1 MWTIGWTPMS
11 RPLRHT
17 PSFESVAPLPLR
29 DGLTDN
35 QQSEDPFN
43 PFSLDDA
50 QRNTHATRNFQS
62 RPLRYAHI
70 AHYLGVSQDSVRR
83 YSSLSCLQER
93 VRSNINGCVQ
103 SLAERLPSHD
113 AAFIRANASADR
125 NHYLTSRDLP
135 TDAIDELVKLYEIA
149 NELEWTDPELNDI
162 PAGHTLGEAFM
173 AAWIPYRFW
182 NEFMECSSMPET
194 CWMSKAQAALTY
206 RISEHGLYDH
216 AQPTCGRPLT
226 TITLGRHRLYRIDE
240 LERRFPK
247 R

>member
-1 MWTIGWTPMS
+1 MS

-29 DGLTDN
+29 DGLTGN
-35 QQSEDPFN
+35 PQSRDPFN
-43 PFSLDDA
+43 PFLDPYESADFIESDGG
-50 QRNTHATRNFQS
+50 TTRS
-62 RPLRYAHI
+62 SHGHPLRYSYI

-83 YSSLSCLQER
+83 YSRLDCLQKR
-93 VRSNINGCVQ
+93 IYSNINGCVQ
-103 SLAERLPSHD
+103 ALAERLPSHD

-125 NHYLTSRDLP
+125 KHYLESRGLP
-135 TDAIDELVKLYEIA
+135 ADAIDELVKLYEIA
-149 NELEWTDPELNDI
+149 DKLEWTDPELNDI
-162 PAGHTLGEAFM
+162 PAGHTQGETFG

-182 NEFMECSSMPET
+182 DEFMECSTMPET
-194 CWMSKAQAALTY
+194 CWMPKAQATLTY

-226 TITLGRHRLYRIDE
+226 TMTLGRHRLYRIDE
-240 LERRFPK
+240 LDRRFQK

>member
-1 MWTIGWTPMS
+1 MS
-11 RPLRHT
+11 RPPQRINT
-17 PSFESVAPLPLR
+17 ESVAPLPLR
-29 DGLTDN
+29 DGLASN

-50 QRNTHATRNFQS
+50 QRNTHATRNSQS
-62 RPLRYAHI
+62 HPFRYAHI

-83 YSSLSCLQER
+83 YSSLGCLQER
-93 VRSNINGCVQ
+93 IRSNINNCVQ

-113 AAFIRANASADR
+113 AAFIRANASANR
-125 NHYLTSRDLP
+125 SHYLTSRGLP
-135 TDAIDELVKLYEIA
+135 ADAIDELVKLYEIA
-149 NELEWTDPELNDI
+149 DELEWTDPELNDI
-162 PAGHTLGEAFM
+162 PAGHTLGGAFM

-194 CWMSKAQAALTY
+194 CWMSKAQAALAY
-206 RISEHGLYDH
+206 RVSEHGLYDH

-226 TITLGRHRLYRIDE
+226 TMTLGRHRLYRIDE
-240 LERRFPK
+240 LNRRFQK

>member
-1 MWTIGWTPMS
+1 MS

-17 PSFESVAPLPLR
+17 PSTESVAPLPLR
-29 DGLTDN
+29 DGLADN

-50 QRNTHATRNFQS
+50 QRNTPATRNFQS
-62 RPLRYAHI
+62 RPLRYDHI

-83 YSSLSCLQER
+83 YSSLGCLQER
-93 VRSNINGCVQ
+93 IRSNINGCVQ

-125 NHYLTSRDLP
+125 SHYLTSRGLP
-135 TDAIDELVKLYEIA
+135 ADAIDELVKLYEIA
-149 NELEWTDPELNDI
+149 DELEWTDPELNDI

-173 AAWIPYRFW
+173 TAWIPYRFW
-182 NEFMECSSMPET
+182 NEFMECPAMPET
-194 CWMSKAQAALTY
+194 CWMSKAQAALAY
-206 RISEHGLYDH
+206 RVSEHGLYDH

-226 TITLGRHRLYRIDE
+226 TMILGRHRLYRIDE
-240 LERRFPK
+240 LDRRFPK

>member
-1 MWTIGWTPMS
+1 MS

-17 PSFESVAPLPLR
+17 PSTESVAPLPLR
-29 DGLTDN
+29 DGLADN

-62 RPLRYAHI
+62 RPLRYDHI

-83 YSSLSCLQER
+83 YSSLGCLQER
-93 VRSNINGCVQ
+93 IRSNINGCVQ

-125 NHYLTSRDLP
+125 SHYLTSRGLP
-135 TDAIDELVKLYEIA
+135 ADAIDELVKLYEIA
-149 NELEWTDPELNDI
+149 DELEWTDPELNDI

-173 AAWIPYRFW
+173 TAWIPYRFW
-182 NEFMECSSMPET
+182 NEFMECPAMPET
-194 CWMSKAQAALTY
+194 CWMSKAQAALAY
-206 RISEHGLYDH
+206 RVSEHGLYDH

-226 TITLGRHRLYRIDE
+226 TMTLGRHRLYRIDE
-240 LERRFPK
+240 LDRRFPK

>member
-1 MWTIGWTPMS
+1 MS
-11 RPLRHT
+11 RLLRHT
-17 PSFESVAPLPLR
+17 PSTESVAPLPLR
-29 DGLTDN
+29 DGLASN
-35 QQSEDPFN
+35 QWSWSMLN
-43 PFSLDDA
+43 PFLSDEA
-50 QRNTHATRNFQS
+50 KRNTHTTRNFQS

-93 VRSNINGCVQ
+93 IRSNINGCVQ

-125 NHYLTSRDLP
+125 SHYLTSRGLP
-135 TDAIDELVKLYEIA
+135 ADAIDELVKLYEVA
-149 NELEWTDPELNDI
+149 DELEWADAELNSI
-162 PAGHTLGEAFM
+162 PAGHTQGDVFM
-173 AAWIPYRFW
+173 AAWMPYRFW
-182 NEFMECSSMPET
+182 DEFMECSSMPET

>member
-1 MWTIGWTPMS
+1 MSTIGWTPMS

-17 PSFESVAPLPLR
+17 PSTESVAPLPLR
-29 DGLTDN
+29 DGLADN

-62 RPLRYAHI
+62 RPLRYDHI

-83 YSSLSCLQER
+83 YSSLGCLQER
-93 VRSNINGCVQ
+93 IRSNINGCVQ

-125 NHYLTSRDLP
+125 SHYLTSRGLP
-135 TDAIDELVKLYEIA
+135 ADAIDELVKLYEIA
-149 NELEWTDPELNDI
+149 DELEWTDPELNDI

-173 AAWIPYRFW
+173 TAWIPYRFW
-182 NEFMECSSMPET
+182 NEFMECPAMPET
-194 CWMSKAQAALTY
+194 CWMSKAQAALAY
-206 RISEHGLYDH
+206 RVSEHGLYDH

-226 TITLGRHRLYRIDE
+226 TMILGRHRLYRIDE
-240 LERRFPK
+240 LDRRFPK

>member
-1 MWTIGWTPMS
+1 MS
-11 RPLRHT
+11 KSPQHI
-17 PSFESVAPLPLR
+17 PSTESVAPLPLR
-29 DGLTDN
+29 DGLTGN
-35 QQSEDPFN
+35 PQSRDPFN
-43 PFSLDDA
+43 PFLDPHESVSCIESNV
-50 QRNTHATRNFQS
+50 RTMRSPHG

-83 YSSLSCLQER
+83 YSRLGCLQKR
-93 VRSNINGCVQ
+93 IYSNINGCVQ

-125 NHYLTSRDLP
+125 SHYLTSRGLP
-135 TDAIDELVKLYEIA
+135 ADAIDELVKLYEIA
-149 NELEWTDPELNDI
+149 DELEWADAELNSI
-162 PAGHTLGEAFM
+162 PAGHTQGEVFM

-182 NEFMECSSMPET
+182 NEFLKDTTEMKVRWMP
-194 CWMSKAQAALTY
+194 KAQAALTY
-206 RISEHGLYDH
+206 RISDHGLYDH

>member
-1 MWTIGWTPMS
+1 MS
-11 RPLRHT
+11 RPPQRIPNT
-17 PSFESVAPLPLR
+17 ESVAPLPLR
-29 DGLTDN
+29 DGLASN

-50 QRNTHATRNFQS
+50 QRNTHATRNSQS
-62 RPLRYAHI
+62 HPFRYAHI

-83 YSSLSCLQER
+83 YSSLGCLQER
-93 VRSNINGCVQ
+93 IRSNINNCVQ

-113 AAFIRANASADR
+113 AAFIRANASANR
-125 NHYLTSRDLP
+125 SHYLTSRGLP
-135 TDAIDELVKLYEIA
+135 ADAIDELVKLYEIA
-149 NELEWTDPELNDI
+149 DELEWTDPELNDI

-182 NEFMECSSMPET
+182 NEFMECPAMPET
-194 CWMSKAQAALTY
+194 CWMSKAQAALAY
-206 RISEHGLYDH
+206 RVSEHGLYDH

-226 TITLGRHRLYRIDE
+226 TMILGRHRLYRIDE
-240 LERRFPK
+240 LDRRFQK